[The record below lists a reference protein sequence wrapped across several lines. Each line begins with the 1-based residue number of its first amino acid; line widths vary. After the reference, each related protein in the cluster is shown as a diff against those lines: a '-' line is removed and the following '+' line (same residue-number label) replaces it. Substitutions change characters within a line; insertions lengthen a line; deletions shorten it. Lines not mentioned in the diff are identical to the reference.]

1 MVNIQSYKVKAVFF
15 KKLIYTL
22 GIISCGVIISSCG
35 ARKDYSATEI
45 TKLSSNQAS
54 RAAVRVIANG
64 RECLIGNVRVRQLID
79 GKIDYNRFSFLSSSG
94 NPYSVVGLTDKTKKR
109 FTWPDF
115 GSKKA
120 SLEKLNAKDIL
131 DSFKILKPGRYVI
144 TEVSCY
150 TEDKITNW
158 IGETEKTFFGTKPA
172 KVIKPVLGANYFELK
187 ENEWLDLGSIE
198 LKGFEV
204 SYRQYIGMSLPYPA
218 NEKLKEILNTRFPN
232 LAKNITFGTAR
243 AMPLSVLSQ
252 LDNRATGH

>member
-1 MVNIQSYKVKAVFF
+1 MFF

-35 ARKDYSATEI
+35 ARKDYSVTEI
-45 TKLSSNQAS
+45 TNFTNSQAS
-54 RAAVRVIANG
+54 RATVRVFAYE
-64 RECLIGNVRVRQLID
+64 RECLAGSIRVRQLID
-79 GKIDYNRFSFLSSSG
+79 GKIDYRQFTILSSSG
-94 NPYSVVGLTDKTKKR
+94 RHYGVVGLTDKTKR
-109 FTWPDF
+109 MATFPDF

-120 SLEKLNAKDIL
+120 SLEKLNAKDII
-131 DSFKILKPGRYVI
+131 DSFTVLKPGRYVI
-144 TEVSCY
+144 TEVKCF
-150 TEDKITNW
+150 TNGQHSEW
-158 IGETEKTFFGTKPA
+158 IGETEKTFFGTKTA
-172 KVIKPVLGANYFELK
+172 EVIKPVLGANYFELK

-252 LDNRATGH
+252 LDNRASGH